1 MGQKQESEIRDSAN
15 HSERSMAEQE
25 QADIEKPPVVKSWKM
40 WYISLLI
47 YLAALIALFTLFT
60 KTFE

>member
-1 MGQKQESEIRDSAN
+1 MAQKQESGILPSAN
-15 HSERSMAEQE
+15 HGEQHKDGQERS
-25 QADIEKPPVVKSWKM
+25 DIEKPPIFKSWKM

-60 KTFE
+60 KAFE

>member
-1 MGQKQESEIRDSAN
+1 MERKQESEIRAMAN
-15 HSERSMAEQE
+15 QSERHKDGQE
-25 QADIEKPPVVKSWKM
+25 QADVEKPPIFKSWKI

-60 KTFE
+60 KSFE